1 MLMNYLQRSL
11 LNQARTLL
19 YGLQLPVSLQSAE
32 TVVLIRRSL
41 PMNLKSVLLFLQQL
55 HHCFGITWSVV
66 DCLVAVTTAFVGWRA
81 PFLTYAISLNV

>member
-1 MLMNYLQRSL
+1 
-11 LNQARTLL
+11 
-19 YGLQLPVSLQSAE
+19 
-32 TVVLIRRSL
+32 
-41 PMNLKSVLLFLQQL
+41 MNLKSVLLFLQQL